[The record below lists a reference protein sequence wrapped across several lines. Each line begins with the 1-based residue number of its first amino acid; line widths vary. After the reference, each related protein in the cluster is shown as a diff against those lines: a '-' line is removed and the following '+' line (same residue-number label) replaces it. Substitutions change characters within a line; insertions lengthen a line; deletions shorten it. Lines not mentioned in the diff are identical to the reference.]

1 MEETFEELVTKHTR
15 RELEE
20 MAMNYGVEN
29 LGGTKSQLAEAIVE
43 ARKQKE
49 SPKPAEREMPKRVPM
64 AEKPEI
70 KAVGTAKPMRPAKK
84 GVMAKIS
91 AINSESSE
99 LQRAGRGIRE
109 TGIHEMNDRVRE
121 FQSASNSMSRDMAA
135 RAKKM
140 TDEGQQRFNANQAAF
155 KSSLDEHKQKLN
167 ADLATF
173 KGHLDAQIKE
183 NKEAAAKLDSGARE
197 IRSATEKMA
206 MDFQKAG
213 KDIREEGYRNLQKG
227 LNEFNSS
234 VNSQIKANQD
244 AISRINSAVR
254 AFQDEVHR
262 YQEQDL
268 KNYIQ
273 DFYYG

>member
-29 LGGTKSQLAEAIVE
+29 LGGTKSQLAEAIIE
-43 ARKQKE
+43 TRKQKE

-64 AEKPEI
+64 SERPEVKAEG
-70 KAVGTAKPMRPAKK
+70 AAKPKK

-99 LQRAGRGIRE
+99 LQRAGREIRE
-109 TGIHEMNDRVRE
+109 TGIHEMNDRVKE
-121 FQSASNSMSRDMAA
+121 FQSASDSMSRDIAA

-213 KDIREEGYRNLQKG
+213 KDIREEGCRNLQKG

-234 VNSQIKANQD
+234 VNSQIKANQE